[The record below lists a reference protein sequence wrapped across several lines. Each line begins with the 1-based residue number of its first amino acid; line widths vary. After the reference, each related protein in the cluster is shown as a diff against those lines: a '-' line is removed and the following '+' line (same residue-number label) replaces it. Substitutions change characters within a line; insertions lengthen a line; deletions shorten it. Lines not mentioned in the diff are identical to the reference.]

1 MTIGDATV
9 SIAIV
14 GNQCDSREISL
25 SGFVC
30 LSHCSD
36 LLIIILFLHIEKTSH
51 VILCYV
57 MLCYFMLRY
66 VTLCYVILFYVTLCY
81 VMLFYVMLCYGYIL
95 REPLSTREIGNYY
108 FLLYVWGPEVG
119 NTADTPN
126 PPWVLPL

>member
-36 LLIIILFLHIEKTSH
+36 LLIITLFLHIEKTSH

-57 MLCYFMLRY
+57 ML
-66 VTLCYVILFYVTLCY
+66 
-81 VMLFYVMLCYGYIL
+81 FYVMLCYAMDIY
-95 REPLSTREIGNYY
+95 
-108 FLLYVWGPEVG
+108 
-119 NTADTPN
+119 
-126 PPWVLPL
+126 